1 MINKIKGVIFDLD
14 GTLIDSMWI
23 WEQIDID
30 YFNKLNIPMPKDLKD
45 KINHL
50 SFKDTAIYFKNT
62 FNIPDSIDEICEEW
76 NNRALF
82 YYSNKV
88 ALKQGVLKLLKFL
101 KSRNI
106 KIALATS
113 NSEIL
118 LKASLTHTKIIDYF
132 DVISTTSEV
141 NNGKNKPDI
150 YLLTANKLSLD
161 PKNCL
166 VFEDIYEAIIGA
178 KSAGMTVCAIYD
190 KYSDYNK
197 DKITKLSDF
206 YIKDFTEIIPKIV

>member
-1 MINKIKGVIFDLD
+1 MINKIHGAIFDLD

-50 SFKDTAIYFKNT
+50 SFYDTAVYFKNT
-62 FNIPDSIDEICEEW
+62 FHISDSIDEICKDW

-88 ALKQGVLKLLKFL
+88 TLKPGVLKLLEFL
-101 KSRNI
+101 KSKNI

-118 LKASLTHTKIIDYF
+118 LSAALKHTKIMDYF
-132 DVISTTSEV
+132 DVISTTNEV
-141 NNGKNKPDI
+141 SNGKNKPDI
-150 YLLTANKLSLD
+150 YLLTAKKLSIK

-166 VFEDIYEAIIGA
+166 VFEDIYEAITGA
-178 KSAGMTVCAIYD
+178 KAAQMNVCAIYD
-190 KYSDYNK
+190 KYSNYNK
-197 DKITKLSDF
+197 EKILELANF
-206 YIKDFTEIIPKIV
+206 YIKDFSEIIPEII

>member
-1 MINKIKGVIFDLD
+1 MINKIHGAIFDLD

-45 KINHL
+45 KINLL
-50 SFKDTAIYFKNT
+50 SFYDTAVYFKNT
-62 FNIPDSIDEICEEW
+62 FHISDSIDEICKDW

-88 ALKQGVLKLLKFL
+88 TLKPGVLKLLDFL
-101 KSRNI
+101 KSKNI

-118 LKASLTHTKIIDYF
+118 LSAALKHTKIMDYF
-132 DVISTTSEV
+132 DVISTTNEV
-141 NNGKNKPDI
+141 SNGKNKPDI
-150 YLLTANKLSLD
+150 YLLTAKKLSIK

-166 VFEDIYEAIIGA
+166 VFEDIYEAITGA
-178 KSAGMTVCAIYD
+178 KAAQMNVCAIYD
-190 KYSDYNK
+190 KYSNYNK
-197 DKITKLSDF
+197 EKILELADF
-206 YIKDFTEIIPKIV
+206 YIKDFSEIIPEII